1 MINLSSLRD
10 KIVQILHSGSDQNER
25 PFLKKNNESN
35 ISGLYVIGDLAGA
48 PVIKFAMAHGFEVIN
63 HIAAEPDAIGQNEDI
78 LDVLIVG
85 AGAAGLNATLQA
97 DEMNMNYLCIE
108 KDKVANTIV
117 NFPEGKWVYA
127 EPDSKPPKG
136 KLWLDGATKEDLLNR
151 WKNIINDNGLK
162 VNVEEELISAEK
174 RDGIFNVR
182 TSKNKYRAKR
192 IVLATGQRGN
202 PRKLKVKGEN
212 NKRVYHR
219 LYSPKKYN
227 NEDIIITGGG
237 NSAAEAAITLSE
249 NNRVTFIVRNSEFS
263 LVFKD
268 NMRLLNKQ
276 IEKGMLSILFNSNIK
291 EFSENEV
298 IVQSGKDKDKQ
309 TINLPYD
316 HAFVLIGAEIPRRFL
331 KSIGIKME
339 NEWQGSIIKT
349 IFTACLALIGM
360 SVFGGTFGGEPQIF
374 SLSLSAI
381 PSMAGA
387 IIFLLSMSYLIYC
400 AIKGDRFAWLGLSF
414 IIVYTIYAIKSKLW
428 PYGEWGYQAFSFF
441 GKSWSFWYTVL
452 YCIIMTIFG
461 IKAMKRWGIDK
472 KDRFQILRFISLLSF
487 QWLFFFIIPEFIFKW
502 AIQTHSIGDSLAGN
516 PQFADQAWRAYGII
530 YSWPLF
536 FYTFLYNPHIIWIIW
551 GLLLTI
557 VILPIFVLY
566 FGKRYCSWICG
577 CGGLA
582 ETLGDRWRHLSP
594 KGKTSI
600 KWETMGNYILLFAIA
615 VLTIYLIKDMVEII
629 SGTSKVTLGIY
640 KLMVDVWLVGIL
652 PVTLYPFLG
661 GKVWC
666 RYWCPLAKLM
676 QWESSIFTKSKISR
690 FAIKSNDKCIGCYEC
705 SRNCQV
711 GINVMNFALKQEEI
725 NNANSSCIG
734 CGICVTICPMDVL
747 TFKGSKKNESE
758 IILIKLPDKAG

>member
-1 MINLSSLRD
+1 
-10 KIVQILHSGSDQNER
+10 
-25 PFLKKNNESN
+25 
-35 ISGLYVIGDLAGA
+35 
-48 PVIKFAMAHGFEVIN
+48 MAHGYEVIE
-63 HIAAEPDAIGQNEDI
+63 HIAAERDAIGQNRDI

-97 DEMNMNYLCIE
+97 AERKMNYLCIE
-108 KDKVANTIV
+108 KDKVANTIE

-136 KLWLDGATKEDLLNR
+136 KLWLDGATKEDLLHR
-151 WKNIINDNGLK
+151 WQHIINDNHLK
-162 VNVEEELISAEK
+162 VNLEEELISAEK
-174 RDGIFNVR
+174 RDGVFNVR
-182 TSKNKYRAKR
+182 TNKNNYRAKR

-202 PRKLKVKGEN
+202 PRKLKVKGED
-212 NKRVYHR
+212 NKKVYHR
-219 LYSPKKYN
+219 LYSPKKYRD
-227 NEDIIITGGG
+227 EDIIITGGG

-249 NNRVTFIVRNSEFS
+249 NNRVTFVVRSSEFT

-268 NMRLLNKQ
+268 NMKLLNEQ
-276 IEKGMLSILFNSNIK
+276 VLQGNLSILFNSNIK
-291 EFSENEV
+291 EFGENEV
-298 IVQSGKDKDKQ
+298 LIQTTKDKQ
-309 TINLPYD
+309 TQTINKHYD

-331 KSIGIKME
+331 KSLGIKME
-339 NEWQGSIIKT
+339 NEWEGSIVKAA
-349 IFTACLALIGM
+349 FACILALIGI
-360 SVFGGTFGGEPQIF
+360 SVFGVTFGQEPEIF
-374 SLSLSAI
+374 GLGLSSI
-381 PSMAGA
+381 PVMAGG
-387 IIFLLSMSYLIYC
+387 IIFALCLTYLIYSG
-400 AIKGDRFAWLGLSF
+400 IKGDRFAWLGLSF
-414 IIVYTIYAIKSKLW
+414 LIVYSIYAIKSKFW
-428 PYGEWGYQAFSFF
+428 PYGEWGYEAFSFY
-441 GKSWSFWYTVL
+441 GKSWSFWYTVIYSL
-452 YCIIMTIFG
+452 IMTIFG
-461 IKAMKRWGIDK
+461 LQAMKRWGIDK

-487 QWLFFFIIPEFIFKW
+487 QWLFFFIIPEFLFKW
-502 AIQTHSIGDSLAGN
+502 AVEFQWIGQYLSNN
-516 PQFADQAWRAYGII
+516 PQFAGQTWRSYGII

-536 FYTFLYNPHIIWIIW
+536 FYTFFYDPHIIWVIW

-557 VILPIFVLY
+557 VILPVFVLF

-600 KWETMGNYILLFAIA
+600 KWESMGNYILLFAIA
-615 VLTIYLIKDMVEII
+615 VTAIYFIKDAIDLI
-629 SGTSKVTLGIY
+629 RGTSKVSLGIY
-640 KLMVDVWLVGIL
+640 KLVVDVWLVGIL

-676 QWESSIFTKSKISR
+676 QWESSLFVKAKISR

-711 GINVMNFALKQEEI
+711 GINVMNFALKQEDI

-747 TFKGSKKNESE
+747 TFKGNKKKDSE
-758 IILIKLPDKAG
+758 FIFIDLPKKTG